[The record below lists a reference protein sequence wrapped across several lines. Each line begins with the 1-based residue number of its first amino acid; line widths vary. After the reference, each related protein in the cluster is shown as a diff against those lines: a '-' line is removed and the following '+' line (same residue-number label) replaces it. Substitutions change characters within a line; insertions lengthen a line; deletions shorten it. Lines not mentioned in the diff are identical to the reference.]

1 MPDTFYPAAD
11 VALRRYTGTET
22 WQQAHDAASASD
34 VYSTNASTSVVASYS
49 SLGLVTR
56 SILAFDTSSIP
67 DDAVVTGGTIT
78 ITGAGSVTGSN
89 GTVDLVAATPTS
101 PTSIVASD
109 FSKLGTTLL
118 ANQISLGSW
127 NGSGSN
133 VFTLNA
139 AGIAALVLNGYS
151 VFGLRHSSDR
161 GNSSPGSDNAVP
173 AYFSEQTGT
182 ASDPVLVVT
191 WVIAK
196 TASDSGTGTDGSVS
210 VSLTTAASAS
220 DSASATDTASIQV
233 PVTAPS
239 SSTTTYGDDFTDTN
253 NTVLSSHTPTGSNAH
268 GTWSAFYNGTGG
280 IDALRI
286 TSNRLFTYRAD
297 GTAAVAEYRHSDSFT
312 DGSVEADFVIVGS
325 NGSGYALIGLRS
337 SGSYGSQN
345 CYRAWLD
352 HGVVNAHLLKLQK
365 VVGGTVTDLGSYD
378 LGSLTGTYRIKLTA
392 TGSSLTVT
400 VDGVTRITATDSS
413 VTSAGV
419 GHVHVYNTT
428 GTSTGTGI
436 HLDNF
441 AVTTGTTT
449 YAAPTDSGAATET
462 SSAGQVVTSKSA
474 SDTGAGTDTSAT
486 KALITASA
494 GSPGS
499 PLTRSGVG
507 SQVTVTA
514 AGTVGTSSAHCAF
527 PVGTLQDD
535 GNIRLVYRKGTAHSS
550 SDGKLVTKTSSDGG
564 ATWSAESEITPHG
577 GDERPAALRKLS
589 SGRLILL
596 YYIDDWALGPP
607 YGVSAWYRYSDDN
620 GATWSSA
627 ATLASAFASNAVAPS
642 DIVELP
648 NGDLLCAFYGRTT
661 YGASLWDIR
670 VSRSTDHGATWADFA
685 SVTTASAMGGY
696 NCVEP
701 EMCLLDDGSVYMS
714 FHLEDSITTAWYTR
728 STNSGST
735 WSTPARIGSFTAWNK
750 GGLLRTPDNDLIF
763 AYGPTNDAQYFRQSF
778 DNGVTWGSAIAVLS
792 GSTGS
797 YVSDTYVTPITI
809 GAAGASPNIGFAFS
823 LETFGQ
829 NAAQIYWRSFSPGA
843 TAPSAGTGTDTGT
856 GTDSAS
862 VTSGVG
868 AIAKIASDSASGT
881 DTAGGVSITYR
892 LTASDSGVGTDSGGG
907 SGGTPTSTVTRPF
920 YAPLDLSSV
929 TAPLDTNAVSAPLDM
944 TMEV

>member
-11 VALRRYTGTET
+11 VALRRYTGSET

-34 VYSTNASTSVVASYS
+34 VYDTNAATSLAASYT

-56 SILAFDTSSIP
+56 SLFTFDTASLP
-67 DDAVVTGGTIT
+67 DDAVVTEATLT
-78 ITGAGSVTGSN
+78 FTGSGAVTGSN
-89 GTVDLVAATPTS
+89 GSVDLVAGTPAS
-101 PTSIVASD
+101 PTSIVAAD
-109 FSKLGTTLL
+109 FNDVGTTLL
-118 ANQISLGSW
+118 ANQIALGSW

-139 AGIAALVLNGYS
+139 AGLAAINLTGYTT
-151 VFGLRHSSDR
+151 FALRHSSDR
-161 GNSSPGSDNAVP
+161 LNSSPGSDNAVP
-173 AYFSEQTGT
+173 GYFSEQTGT
-182 ASDPVLVVT
+182 SQDPVLVVT

-196 TASDSGTGTDGSVS
+196 TASDSGTGSDGSGS
-210 VSLTTAASAS
+210 VAVTNAATAS
-220 DSASATDTASIQV
+220 DSGSATDTAAVQATVNAASGG
-233 PVTAPS
+233 
-239 SSTTTYGDDFTDTN
+239 TTYGDDFTDTD
-253 NTVLSSHTPTGSNAH
+253 NTALTSHTPTGTNAH
-268 GTWSAFYNGTGG
+268 GSWAAFYNGTGG
-280 IDALRI
+280 VDSLRV
-286 TSNRLFTYRAD
+286 TSNRLFAYRSD

-337 SGSYGSQN
+337 SGAFGSPN

-352 HGVVNAHLLKLQK
+352 HGIVNGHLLKLQK
-365 VVGGTVTDLGSYD
+365 VVAGTITDLGSYD
-378 LGSLTGTYRIKLTA
+378 LGSLSGTYRIKLTA
-392 TGSSLTVT
+392 TGSALTVT

-419 GHVHVYNTT
+419 GHVHVYNAT
-428 GTSTGTGI
+428 GTSTGTGV

-441 AVTTGTTT
+441 AVTTSPTV
-449 YAAPTDSGAATET
+449 YAQPTDSAAATET
-462 SSAGQVVTSKSA
+462 ATAGQVVTSKSG
-474 SDTGAGTDTSAT
+474 SDSAAGTDTSAT
-486 KALITASA
+486 KALITASP
-494 GSPGS
+494 GSPGT
-499 PLTRSGVG
+499 PLTRSGT
-507 SQVTVTA
+507 SAQVLVTA

-535 GNIRLVYRKGTAHSS
+535 GKIRLVYRKATAHSS

-564 ATWSAESEITPHG
+564 ATWSSEIAITPHG
-577 GDERPAALRKLS
+577 GDERPGALRKLS
-589 SGRLILL
+589 TGRLILV
-596 YYIDDWALGPP
+596 YYIDDWTIGPP
-607 YGVSAWYRYSDDN
+607 YGVSAWYRYSDDH

-661 YGASLWDIR
+661 YGASTWDLR

-685 SVTTASAMGGY
+685 SVITAGAMGGY

-701 EMCLLDDGSVYMS
+701 EMMLLDDGSVYMS

-778 DNGVTWGSAIAVLS
+778 NNGVTWGSAIAVLS
-792 GSTGS
+792 SSTS
-797 YVSDTYVTPITI
+797 PYVSDTYVTPITT

-823 LETFGQ
+823 LETYGQ
-829 NAAQIYWRSFSPGA
+829 NAAQIYWRPFSPGA
-843 TAPSAGTGTDTGT
+843 TAPSAGSGTDTGT
-856 GTDSAS
+856 GTDSAG
-862 VTSGVG
+862 VISGVG
-868 AIAKIASDSASGT
+868 AIAK
-881 DTAGGVSITYR
+881 
-892 LTASDSGVGTDSGGG
+892 TASDSGSSTDTASGVAVTYRRTAFDTGIGTDSAGG

-929 TAPLDTNAVSAPLDM
+929 TAPLDIGSVTAPLDM
-944 TMEV
+944 TLEV